1 MYIVDIS
8 FLYQV
13 LVEVSL
19 VTIGFAPENG
29 GGSIIGVQH
38 LPELE
43 AVCFATAKGDVNL
56 YNTAV
61 KQVCKLSL
69 FIYYS

>member
-1 MYIVDIS
+1 M
-8 FLYQV
+8 
-13 LVEVSL
+13 
-19 VTIGFAPENG
+19 TIGFAPENG